1 MKNILEHFLD
11 ALNIYYTKHYIQKL
25 YQEHPHKY
33 NMYGLKRMLD
43 VYGVKSIGV
52 HVETLAPSELSYP
65 CIIHTHG
72 EFVVGINCGT
82 ETITYLQQGKKTTI
96 DNEGF
101 KRLWTGN
108 ALVVEEIT
116 NAIEPNY
123 KKNLWEA
130 LISKAKTYSI
140 PLMLVLII
148 AIALTNRFANIS
160 NIDTARIVLSSIG
173 IGVCSMLIEK
183 QLFGKS
189 HYGDRV
195 CSLFHHADCNGILDG
210 DMAKIFGISWS
221 EIGLG
226 YFIAS
231 LLLLSIYPASSS
243 CVAVVNWIAMLYGM
257 WSIYYQSAI
266 AKSWCVLCVITPI
279 LIWTIG
285 IITFVQH
292 VDTPLNLD
300 LFTTLATIIIFTI
313 SILVVHKYSTCYL
326 IDEERAR
333 AIQQYNA
340 IKTNRAVARLLIKEG
355 EYYKTTLEDSGIIFG
370 NKKAKTCVTILS
382 NPHCNPCARMHKQV
396 EQLLSLSG
404 NDICIQ
410 YIFSAFNKSLEDSC
424 RYLISCYLY
433 NPTCVALNY
442 FSSWYTRDKFKYKEV
457 IRKEASS
464 LHLKRIEEEMDK
476 HKMWRKRTSLSATPT
491 VLVNG
496 YKLPD
501 EYELT
506 DLSMIVDNMLNEESI
521 L

>member
-266 AKSWCVLCVITPI
+266 AKSWCVLCVITQI

-292 VDTPLNLD
+292 VD
-300 LFTTLATIIIFTI
+300 
-313 SILVVHKYSTCYL
+313 
-326 IDEERAR
+326 
-333 AIQQYNA
+333 
-340 IKTNRAVARLLIKEG
+340 
-355 EYYKTTLEDSGIIFG
+355 
-370 NKKAKTCVTILS
+370 
-382 NPHCNPCARMHKQV
+382 NPP
-396 EQLLSLSG
+396 
-404 NDICIQ
+404 
-410 YIFSAFNKSLEDSC
+410 
-424 RYLISCYLY
+424 
-433 NPTCVALNY
+433 
-442 FSSWYTRDKFKYKEV
+442 
-457 IRKEASS
+457 
-464 LHLKRIEEEMDK
+464 
-476 HKMWRKRTSLSATPT
+476 
-491 VLVNG
+491 
-496 YKLPD
+496 
-501 EYELT
+501 
-506 DLSMIVDNMLNEESI
+506 
-521 L
+521 